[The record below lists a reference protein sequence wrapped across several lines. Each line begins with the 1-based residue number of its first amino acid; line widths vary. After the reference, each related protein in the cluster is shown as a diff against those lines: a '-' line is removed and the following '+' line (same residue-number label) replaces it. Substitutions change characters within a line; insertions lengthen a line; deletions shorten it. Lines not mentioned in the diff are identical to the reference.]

1 MSIVQFLAVCSR
13 KKTYQSFT
21 FEIIRLSV
29 PQVIAYRNLMQA
41 EITLSTIEAFAHY
54 MRGATALF
62 PTIRNKA
69 NNHFFDNLHTT
80 QYEPIYQIY

>member
-21 FEIIRLSV
+21 FEIIRLSL

-41 EITLSTIEAFAHY
+41 EITLATIEAFAHY

-62 PTIRNKA
+62 FI
-69 NNHFFDNLHTT
+69 F
-80 QYEPIYQIY
+80 